1 MELRKEKVGFGSQDV
16 KKLYCD
22 SFPKEERLPF
32 PALVA
37 LSMFGDTDF
46 WAFYDADRFC
56 GFICNAT
63 NKKWAYVMFLA
74 TDAQLRSKGYG
85 SAILQDTL
93 ACYAGKNIVISYLT
107 LDGESEDRAE
117 RLRRRNFYAANG
129 FQDTGYMMEM
139 NGVKL
144 DVVANTDC
152 NMEEFAKFFRN
163 YSLGIMKMK
172 LWKKG

>member
-1 MELRKEKVGFGSQDV
+1 MELRKENVGFGSKDV

-37 LSMFGDTDF
+37 LAKYWNTDF
-46 WAFYDADRFC
+46 WAFYDGDRFC
-56 GFICNAT
+56 GFICNARDD
-63 NKKWAYVMFLA
+63 KWAYVMFLA
-74 TDAQLRSKGYG
+74 TDAQLRSRGYG

-93 ACYAGKNIVISYLT
+93 ACYAGKNIVLSYLT
-107 LDGESEDRAE
+107 LDSEAADYAE
-117 RLRRRNFYAANG
+117 RLRRRDFYAANG

-139 NGVKL
+139 NGAKL